1 MADGLPEKRR
11 PKDSVAHTITVAVLV
26 SLACSVLVST
36 AAIILKPM
44 QEQNQERYRQRIV
57 LEVAGLYEPGMDVA
71 ESFAQIEPKLVDLET
86 GEYVDATDPG
96 GFDFVAAAG
105 DPQLGLRLPEEQD
118 IAGIQRR
125 ARTMPVYLVRSN
137 GEVDQVILP
146 VYGKG
151 LWSTLYG
158 YLALDDDGSTV
169 RGLRFYEHAETPGL
183 GDQIDKDAW
192 RDQWFEKRLFD
203 ETGALRIEVVRGTVL
218 RGPDAIHQVDGL
230 SGATMTARGVM
241 NLVRYWA
248 GSHGYGPYLDRLKEQ
263 GDDDG

>member
-1 MADGLPEKRR
+1 MPEKRR
-11 PKDSVAHTITVAVLV
+11 PKDSVAHTMTVAVLV

-36 AAIILKPM
+36 AAILLQPR

-71 ESFAQIEPKLVDLET
+71 EGFAQIEPRLVDLET
-86 GEYVDATDPG
+86 GEYLDAPDPG
-96 GFDFVAAAG
+96 GFDFLAAAG

-158 YLALDDDGSTV
+158 YLALDGDGTTV

-203 ETGALRIEVVRGTVL
+203 ETGALRIEIVRGKVPP
-218 RGPDAIHQVDGL
+218 GPDAVYQVDGL

-241 NLVRYWA
+241 HLVRYWA
-248 GSHGYGPYLDRLKEQ
+248 GAHGYGPYLEKLKEQ
-263 GDDDG
+263 ADDDS

>member
-1 MADGLPEKRR
+1 MADGTPEKRR
-11 PKDSVAHTITVAVLV
+11 PKNSVAHTITVAVLV

-36 AAIILKPM
+36 AAILLKPM
-44 QEQNQERYRQRIV
+44 QDQNQERYRQRIV

-71 ESFAQIEPKLVDLET
+71 EGFAQIEPRLVDLET
-86 GEYVDATDPG
+86 GEYVDAADPG
-96 GFDFVAAAG
+96 GFDFVEAAG
-105 DPQLGLRLPEEQD
+105 DPQTGLRLPEDRD

-125 ARTMPVYLVRSN
+125 ARRMPVYLVRN
-137 GEVDQVILP
+137 DGKVDQVILP

-158 YLALDDDGSTV
+158 YLALDSDGNTV

-203 ETGALRIEVVRGTVL
+203 ETGALRIEVVRGQVL

-248 GSHGYGPYLDRLKEQ
+248 GSHGYGPYLERLKEA
-263 GDDDG
+263 DDDG